1 MLYQAQ
7 SPVGAG
13 LLAIRAPRSNRC
25 AQVWPSQASPLPPI
39 MVRPLNPLPS
49 PTPCGSGLARDKSA
63 VVQQVRPSLAIAGKP
78 APTISL
84 GQFSS
89 TLTNRRICTRS

>member
-13 LLAIRAPRSNRC
+13 LLAIRAPRSNRYV
-25 AQVWPSQASPLPPI
+25 QVWPSRASPLPPI
-39 MVRPLNPLPS
+39 KGRPLNPLPS

-63 VVQQVRPSLAIAGKP
+63 VVQQVRPGLAIAGKP
-78 APTISL
+78 APTD
-84 GQFSS
+84 
-89 TLTNRRICTRS
+89 